1 MIYRS
6 KFRFDKPVIE
16 SSRDPR
22 SKDTAEAVG
31 SPGTRH
37 AEAYPE

>member
-6 KFRFDKPVIE
+6 KFRFDKPVID
-16 SSRDPR
+16 SSRDAR

-31 SPGTRH
+31 
-37 AEAYPE
+37 